1 MKEDNSKS
9 YWNKWYAV
17 VIVFLLLQIIF
28 YFIITQYFK

>member
-9 YWNKWYAV
+9 YWSKWYLIV
-17 VIVFLLLQIIF
+17 LVFLLAQIIF